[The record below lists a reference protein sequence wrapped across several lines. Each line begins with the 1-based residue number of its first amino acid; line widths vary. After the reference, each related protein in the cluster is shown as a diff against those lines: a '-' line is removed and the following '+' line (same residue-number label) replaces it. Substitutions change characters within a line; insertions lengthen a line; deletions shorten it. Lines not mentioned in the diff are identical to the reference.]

1 MLDTLARRNRLTLE
15 VVLLLAL
22 AAARASAQ
30 PRIDVATRDALR
42 WSDPHAADVLSNWM
56 VVAAVATPCL
66 RDRHR
71 SCVEREALRVVAAAA
86 LAEAAKVLVQRER
99 PDGSGDVSFY
109 SMHTS
114 IACAA
119 VLSSRTWAL
128 CPAVGYLRIAADKHW
143 LTDVAAGA
151 GAGALML
158 RITF

>member
-1 MLDTLARRNRLTLE
+1 MLDTLPRRNRLTLE
-15 VVLLLAL
+15 VIFLLAL
-22 AAARASAQ
+22 AAPRASAQ

-99 PDGSGDVSFY
+99 PDGSGDVRVYF
-109 SMHTS
+109 
-114 IACAA
+114 
-119 VLSSRTWAL
+119 
-128 CPAVGYLRIAADKHW
+128 LRHSNS
-143 LTDVAAGA
+143 VAA
-151 GAGALML
+151 
-158 RITF
+158 